1 MPVIGVTRT
10 STLNDYESAL
20 GRTGADARI
29 LDPLDAPETI
39 VRSLDGLVLTG
50 GRDIDPARFGEA
62 PHETTAPAESGRD
75 EYEIALVRAALE
87 AHLPILAICRGIQVM
102 NVAFGGSLVQ
112 DIPSMVPGAVMHRIE
127 HPRSAIAHD
136 VWIDG
141 SSLLARLL
149 EERLEGG
156 DSCAVNSRHHQA
168 LKSVAPGFVVT
179 ATAPDGV
186 IEAIERPDLPFCLG
200 VQWHPENFW
209 RTGEF
214 DHLFESFVQAAADR
228 MSGRLAP

>member
-10 STLNDYESAL
+10 STLTDYESAL
-20 GRTGADARI
+20 GRTGADATI
-29 LDPLDAPETI
+29 LDPATGSPEAI
-39 VRSLDGLVLTG
+39 VQSLDGLMLTG
-50 GRDIDPARFGEA
+50 GRDVDPSLFGEA
-62 PHETTAPAESGRD
+62 PHETTERSEGGRD
-75 EYEIALVRAALE
+75 EYEIALARAALE
-87 AHLPILAICRGIQVM
+87 AHLPILAICRGIQVL

-112 DIPSMVPGAVMHRIE
+112 DIPSMVPGAVTHRIAN
-127 HPRSAIAHD
+127 PRSAIAHD
-136 VWIDG
+136 VWIDR

-168 LKSVAPGFVVT
+168 LKTVAPGFVVT

-186 IEAIERPDLPFCLG
+186 IETIERPDLPFCLG

-214 DHLFESFVQAAADR
+214 SGLFEGFVKVASER
-228 MSGRLAP
+228 TRRL